1 MIRVMV
7 MVKAN
12 EDSEA
17 GVLPSEQLLTEMG
30 AYNEALVKAGVM
42 VAGDGLK
49 PSSAGARVRFSGS
62 QRTVI
67 DGPFIETKELIAGY
81 WIWQVESLDE
91 AIEWVKRC
99 PNPMGVES
107 EIEIRPIFEADDF
120 GEAFTPE
127 LREQEERLRA
137 QVAAQQST

>member
-1 MIRVMV
+1 MRVMV
-7 MVKAN
+7 LIKAN

-17 GVLPSEQLLTEMG
+17 GVMPSEQLLTEMG
-30 AYNEALVKAGVM
+30 AFNAELVKAGVM
-42 VAGDGLK
+42 LDGDGLK
-49 PSSAGARVRFSGS
+49 PSSAGARVHFSGS

-67 DGPFIETKELIAGY
+67 DGPFVETKELLAGY

-107 EIEIRPIFEADDF
+107 EIEIRPLVEAEDF

-127 LREQEERLRA
+127 LRQQEEQLRA
-137 QVAAQQST
+137 QLKDRQGE